1 MEYDPGSGVK
11 SLVGA
16 AGKSLIII
24 HTIFLYII
32 HIHAHTHTVSIVT
45 KLTFLLL
52 IWGAAGT
59 PTKIMLKFNL
69 TQNGVIVDPSS

>member
-11 SLVGA
+11 SVVGA
-16 AGKSLIII
+16 EGKSLIII

-32 HIHAHTHTVSIVT
+32 HIHAHTPTVCIAT

-52 IWGAAGT
+52 IRYAT
-59 PTKIMLKFNL
+59 F
-69 TQNGVIVDPSS
+69 